1 MRYVFDIDGTIC
13 SHTNGNYSEAVP
25 FEDRIEIINELYD
38 MGNVVWFQT
47 ARGMG
52 RHGNDQTKAHANFY
66 QLTFDQLTSWGVKFH
81 GLMMGKVAGDVYI
94 DDRGRYDLD
103 FFDGGQR

>member
-1 MRYVFDIDGTIC
+1 MNYVFDIDGTIC
-13 SHTNGNYSEAVP
+13 MNTRGNYTTAVP
-25 FEDRIEIINELYD
+25 FKDRIRVVNELYD
-38 MGNVVWFQT
+38 AGNTIWFQT

-52 RHGNDQTKAHANFY
+52 RHNNDSAKAHADFY

-81 GLMMGKVAGDVYI
+81 GLMMGKVSGDVYV
-94 DDRGRYDLD
+94 DDRARYDFD